1 MRGEIISPL
10 FLPTSLYKQKI
21 LIMEIS
27 DREKDIQ
34 KLCQQVLNAYPSVCY
49 NLSGADSTTCP
60 FCSEG

>member
-1 MRGEIISPL
+1 
-10 FLPTSLYKQKI
+10 
-21 LIMEIS
+21 MEIS